1 MAARKDVFVLRSVLD
16 TIRQLVKEEGLGL
29 LIGEDSGDFTKVRRC
44 TRLSERVQEDAMK
57 TCQLLPGG
65 LNVLGLY
72 SVSSASNSSSLDSAT
87 ETEYTDSN
95 DPVSSVINVLVN
107 FLKVKYFLLLNYDDA
122 NPHSSPMFLHTCTG
136 SDVKR
141 TRIEWT
147 AVVEEGNINDGNIRF
162 RLKSQLPLNFKY
174 DPKSDKLIKIIRTEV
189 EHLCQIVSSPMTVFH
204 INDSNLLLS
213 LDPATHGEGGND
225 EHTEQ
230 QQWKCYESNETCK
243 DIFKYIETGEE
254 DDYNTSTSKSK
265 KKRDSGATDRL
276 SRSIPVSMF
285 TSTLCNTDP
294 KRTPS
299 CAPLIHQK
307 MEEFLQVSIP
317 LKLDVLAYVSVSCPI
332 KHVAAILATAVSRQ
346 ILAAELCITENRQG
360 STFTVPQAY
369 HIQLPRSSF
378 IVSVTYPNDVEEIT
392 LEYQRKCLHQLFCLP
407 LTMPC
412 FRKTNA
418 YVFPEDVSTT
428 NSYLIN
434 PHVSLLSANTS
445 GSQHIVHGR
454 YSYHHYMQDNYDDNK
469 WGCAY
474 RSLQTLISWFRLQ
487 GYTSIPVPTHRQ
499 IQQALVDIG
508 DKRQAF
514 VGSRQW
520 IGSLEVSFC
529 LEHLLGI
536 QSRILNV
543 SSGAE
548 MASHGR
554 ELSMHFD
561 SVGTPIMIGGGVLA
575 HTIIGVD
582 YNESNGNIKFL
593 ILDPHYTGDEDL
605 QYILNKGWCG
615 WKGPNFWDKNAHYN
629 LCMPQR
635 PRVI

>member
-1 MAARKDVFVLRSVLD
+1 MAAVKDIFVSRSALE
-16 TIRQLVKEEGLGL
+16 TIRRLEKEDGLGL
-29 LIGEDSGDFTKVRRC
+29 LIGEDSIDFIKVWKC

-65 LNVLGLY
+65 LTALGLY
-72 SVSSASNSSSLDSAT
+72 SVSSAPTASSAT
-87 ETEYTDSN
+87 GNDSEDSN
-95 DPVSSVINVLVN
+95 DPLSSVISVLMN
-107 FLKVKYFLLLNYDDA
+107 FLKVKYFLLLNYDDT
-122 NPHSSPMFLHTCTG
+122 NPHSSAMFLYSCIAG
-136 SDVKR
+136 DVKR
-141 TRIEWT
+141 TRSEWT
-147 AVVEEGNINDGNIRF
+147 AVAEEGNLKDEHVRF
-162 RLKSQLPLNFKY
+162 RLKTQLPLSFKY
-174 DPKSDKLIKIIRTEV
+174 DPKSDKLIKTIRTEV
-189 EHLCQIVSSPMTVFH
+189 EHLCQLVGSPSTVFH
-204 INDSNLLLS
+204 INDSKLLLS
-213 LDPATHGEGGND
+213 PDSMSNNEVEED
-225 EHTEQ
+225 EDCEQ
-230 QQWKCYESNETCK
+230 QYWKSYESNEMCR
-243 DIFKYIETGEE
+243 DIVKYIETDEE
-254 DDYNTSTSKSK
+254 NFITMPKSK
-265 KKRDSGATDRL
+265 KKNAGSL
-276 SRSIPVSMF
+276 NRSISVSMY
-285 TSTLCNTDP
+285 TSTFCNTDP

-299 CAPLIHQK
+299 CAPLIHQE
-307 MEEFLQVSIP
+307 MGEFLQVSVP
-317 LKLDVLAYVSVSCPI
+317 LKIDAIAYVSLNCPI
-332 KHVAAILATAVSRQ
+332 SKVASILATAVCRQ

-360 STFTVPQAY
+360 STFSIPQTY
-369 HIQLPRSSF
+369 HIQLPQSTF
-378 IVSVTYPNDVEEIT
+378 IVSVTYPEDVEENT

-407 LTMPC
+407 LTKPC

-418 YVFPEDVSTT
+418 YIFPEDVAPR

-434 PHVSLLSANTS
+434 PHVSLLSAAKSAT
-445 GSQHIVHGR
+445 QHVVQGR
-454 YSYHHYMQDNYDDNK
+454 CSYHHYMQDNCDDNK

-487 GYTSIPVPTHRQ
+487 GYTSAPVPTHRQ

-508 DKRQAF
+508 DKQPPF

-529 LEHLLGI
+529 LEHLIGV
-536 QSRILNV
+536 QSRIMNV

-548 MASHGR
+548 MSNYGR

-582 YNESNGNIKFL
+582 YNEVTGNMKFL
-593 ILDPHYTGDEDL
+593 ILDPHYTGEEDL

-635 PRVI
+635 PKVI